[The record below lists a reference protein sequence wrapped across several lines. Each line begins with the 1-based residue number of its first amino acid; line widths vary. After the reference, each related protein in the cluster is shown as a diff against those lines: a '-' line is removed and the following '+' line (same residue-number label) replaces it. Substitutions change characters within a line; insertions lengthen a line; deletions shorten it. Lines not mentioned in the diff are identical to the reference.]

1 LKSTETNVANRYH
14 QCPSAFFEGEEQ
26 PQGAA
31 FDVHGQKEALK
42 LLHGRGSGRNAMK
55 KINV

>member
-1 LKSTETNVANRYH
+1 MLRIGIISAPPHSSREKSSRKALLLMFMART
-14 QCPSAFFEGEEQ
+14 
-26 PQGAA
+26 
-31 FDVHGQKEALK
+31 LK

>member
-1 LKSTETNVANRYH
+1 L
-14 QCPSAFFEGEEQ
+14 EGEEQ

-42 LLHGRGSGRNAMK
+42 LLYGRGSGRNAMK

>member
-1 LKSTETNVANRYH
+1 MLRIGIISAPP
-14 QCPSAFFEGEEQ
+14 PSAFFEGEEQ